1 MAYHLI
7 FNQFSSYD
15 AGQPGITIPVTLSLV
30 GVQVLLNAKIDTG
43 ASECIFAR
51 QYGENLGLDIESG
64 ELIEIG
70 TATGIFQAFRHPVI
84 LKILGY
90 EFDVRVCFAA
100 NEFFD
105 RNVLGRHGFLDRIQI
120 AFIDYEGKLYL
131 SELDEE

>member
-1 MAYHLI
+1 MAYPLI

-15 AGQPGITIPVTLSLV
+15 AGQPGITIPVTLSLAEF
-30 GVQVLLNAKIDTG
+30 QVLLNAKIDTG

-70 TATGIFQAFRHPVI
+70 TATGSFRAFRHPVI

-90 EFDVRVCFAA
+90 EFDVRVCFAV

-105 RNVLGRHGFLDRIQI
+105 QQCPWKTWFSGPDPDCLH
-120 AFIDYEGKLYL
+120 
-131 SELDEE
+131 

>member
-105 RNVLGRHGFLDRIQI
+105 RNVLGRHGFLDRVRI
-120 AFIDYEGKLYL
+120 ALIDYEGKLYL